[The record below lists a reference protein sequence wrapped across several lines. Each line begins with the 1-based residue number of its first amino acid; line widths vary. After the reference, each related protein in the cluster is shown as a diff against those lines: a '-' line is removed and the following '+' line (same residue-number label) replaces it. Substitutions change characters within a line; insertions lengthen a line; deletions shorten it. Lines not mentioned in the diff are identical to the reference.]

1 MNIYLDNS
9 ATTPLRGEVIN
20 EINDMMNN
28 CYGNPSSLHRMGLE
42 AEKKVMD
49 SRKKVAESLGVSKD
63 EIYFTSGGTESNNM
77 AIRGIVD
84 RFENREI
91 HIITSKV
98 EHASVLNLFRE
109 LENRAGVTVDY
120 AEVDERGIVEL
131 SKFRDLLREKTVLVS
146 IMAVNNE
153 TGAIQPLREIKNI
166 MKEKQS
172 KAYFHSD
179 GVQAFGKTSLSL
191 DSLGVDLFS
200 FSGHKINAP
209 KGVGGLY
216 IRKGVSIKPLVYG
229 GGQEKNIRSGT
240 ENTIGIVGMGKAI
253 EIADRSFSKDRV
265 HIEGL
270 KRVFLESLSENVKEY
285 KLNSPEG
292 DMFLPN
298 IVSLSFE
305 GTRGEILLHTLEDK
319 GIFISTTSACSS
331 KDRTKSHVLSAMG
344 LSEAEIEGSI
354 RVSFGYQNTREEVE
368 LAVKELK
375 TAVEEIRSIMK
386 R

>member
-9 ATTPLRGEVIN
+9 ATTPLRGEVID
-20 EINDMMNN
+20 EIYDMMKSH
-28 CYGNPSSLHRMGLE
+28 YGNPSSLHRMGLE

-49 SRKKVAESLGVSKD
+49 SRKKLAESLGASKD

-84 RFENREI
+84 RFENRDI

-109 LENRAGVTVDY
+109 LENRPNISVDY
-120 AEVDERGIVEL
+120 AEVDERGLIEL
-131 SKFRDLLREKTVLVS
+131 SKFRELLKEETVLVS
-146 IMAVNNE
+146 IMTVNNE
-153 TGAIQPLREIKNI
+153 TGAIQPIRDIKNI
-166 MKEKQS
+166 LKDSKS
-172 KAYFHSD
+172 KAYLHSD
-179 GVQAFGKTSLSL
+179 GVQAFGKLKLSMA
-191 DSLGVDLFS
+191 SLGVDMFS

-216 IRKGVSIKPLVYG
+216 VRKGVSLKPLMYG
-229 GGQEKNIRSGT
+229 GGQEKNHRPGT
-240 ENTIGIVGMGKAI
+240 ENTTGIVGMGKAV
-253 EIADRSFSKDRV
+253 EISERNYSSDRA

-270 KRVFLESLSENVKEY
+270 KRTFLEKLRESIGEY
-285 KLNSPEG
+285 KLNSPQE
-292 DMFLPN
+292 DVFLPN
-298 IVSLSFE
+298 IVNLSFE
-305 GTRGEILLHTLEDK
+305 GTRGEILLHTLEDR

-331 KDRTKSHVLSAMG
+331 KDKTKSHVLSAMG
-344 LSEAEIEGSI
+344 LSESEIEGSI
-354 RVSFGYQNTREEVE
+354 RVSFGYQNTKEEVE

-375 TAVEEIRSIMK
+375 EAVEEIRSIMK